1 MLWLYILLGVLGF
14 ILLLCFST
22 TLACYLACFYH
33 SNKAKKPDD
42 VTPIKGPKVE
52 KFDTSSV
59 INAALAI
66 PCEKVYIKSH
76 DGLKL
81 YGRYYKGEEGKP
93 ISLQFNGYKGNGIRD
108 MAGGLAF
115 SLELGYSVMCV
126 DQRAHGYSEGN
137 TISFGI
143 KERYDVLDWV
153 KYILERFGNNTKIV
167 LQGISMGAA
176 TVLMASDLDLPE
188 NVVAIIADCPYA
200 SPFEIVAKVTQFDLK
215 LPWKIIKPFM
225 LLGARIFG
233 HFNLKES
240 SALESVKKAKVPIL
254 IIHGDDDD
262 FVPLEMSERVQK
274 QNPELVTLVPV
285 PGAPHGLSFVVD
297 NALYRKSVIDFYNK
311 NSI

>member
-14 ILLLCFST
+14 LLLTAFSVA
-22 TLACYLACFYH
+22 LVCYLTCFYH

-42 VTPIKGPKVE
+42 VTPVKGPKTD
-52 KFDTSSV
+52 KFETSSV

-66 PCEKVYIKSH
+66 PYEKVYIKSH

-143 KERYDVLDWV
+143 KERYDVLDWI

-176 TVLMASDLDLPE
+176 TVLMAADLDLPE
-188 NVVAIIADCPYA
+188 NVVAIIADCPYC
-200 SPFEIVAKVTQFDLK
+200 SPFEIVEKVTAVDLK

-225 LLGARIFG
+225 LLGARLFG

-240 SALESVKKAKVPIL
+240 SALESVKNAKVPIL

-274 QNPELVTLVPV
+274 VKPELVTLVPV
-285 PGAPHGLSFVVD
+285 HGAPHGLSFVVD
-297 NALYRKSVIDFYNK
+297 NALYRNSVIDFYK
-311 NSI
+311 NHNI